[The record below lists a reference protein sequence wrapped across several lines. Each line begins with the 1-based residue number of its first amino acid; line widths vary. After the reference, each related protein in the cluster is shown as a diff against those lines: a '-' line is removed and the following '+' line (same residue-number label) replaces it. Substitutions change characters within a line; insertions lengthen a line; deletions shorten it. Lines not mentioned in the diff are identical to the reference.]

1 MMPPFIEPPPGLEP
15 DPGPTRDGQRG
26 EARQP
31 QRDGVAPPSWW
42 HMSHWEP
49 TLFLEPK
56 SGVPI
61 FQQIAQGLAAEIHA
75 GRFGPGDHLPGYRTI
90 AKQLG
95 VSRNTVIA
103 AYRELQT
110 QGYVVTHPV
119 VGSVVAPRPPGPAQ
133 PAAAPTAPAAPA
145 PRRAGLVGFDLATPT
160 GARSATP
167 KAGLLNV
174 GTGVPDPRL
183 VPGLALARAYR
194 RVVTARGGAV
204 LAPGHP
210 GGHPRLRQELASMV
224 ASTRG
229 LAAEADELF
238 VASGSQMALYLL
250 ALAICPP
257 GTAVAVEA
265 LGDHRTWEA
274 FSRAGA
280 RCHPVPV
287 DDGGLDVDALDRLA
301 AASEGAL
308 RAVLVTPH
316 RQYPTLVPLTAARRR
331 RLLEVAGARRLAV
344 LEVDLDSEF
353 NFDGA
358 PARSLAAEDQAG
370 VVVHVGTLSK
380 LFAPALRLGFVV
392 APRPLVA
399 RLESLRSTMDR
410 HGDPAL
416 EVAFAELMEDG
427 ELQRHL
433 NRMRVTYRGRRDA
446 LCAALATQL
455 GEVLEVTAPTG
466 GLALWAPVR
475 GRVDLD
481 AWAARALEAGVA
493 FRPGRFFAFDGR
505 PVSALRMGYA
515 AHGEAELEEAVR
527 RMAAARTGG

>member
-1 MMPPFIEPPPGLEP
+1 
-15 DPGPTRDGQRG
+15 
-26 EARQP
+26 
-31 QRDGVAPPSWW
+31 
-42 HMSHWEP
+42 MSHWEP
-49 TLFLEPK
+49 TLFIEPK
-56 SGVPI
+56 SGVPV
-61 FQQIAQGLAAEIHA
+61 FQQIARGLAAEIRS

-103 AYRELQT
+103 AYRELQA

-119 VGSVVAPRPPGPAQ
+119 VGSVVAPRPPMRPE
-133 PAAAPTAPAAPA
+133 PVAPTVAPPS
-145 PRRAGLVGFDLATPT
+145 PRRPGLVGFDLAAPSS
-160 GARSATP
+160 ARSARP

-174 GTGVPDPRL
+174 GSGVPDPRL

-210 GGHPRLRQELASMV
+210 GGHPRLRQALATML

-229 LAAEADELF
+229 LAAGADELF
-238 VASGSQMALYLL
+238 VARGSQMALYLL
-250 ALAICPP
+250 AQAICPP

-265 LGDHRTWEA
+265 LGDRRAWDA
-274 FSRAGA
+274 FTRAGA
-280 RCHPVPV
+280 RCLPVPV
-287 DDGGLDVDALDRLA
+287 DDRGLDVEALDRLGE
-301 AASEGAL
+301 ASDGSL
-308 RAVLVTPH
+308 RAVMVTPH
-316 RQYPTLVPLTAARRR
+316 RQYPTLVALAPERRR
-331 RLLEVAGARRLAV
+331 RLLEMAAARRLAV

-353 NFDGA
+353 HYDGA
-358 PARSLAAEDQAG
+358 PERSLASEDPGG

-392 APRPLVA
+392 APPPLVS

-416 EVAFAELMEDG
+416 EVAFAELMEEG

-446 LCAALATQL
+446 LCAALASGL
-455 GEVLEVTAPTG
+455 GATLEVAPPSG
-466 GLALWAPVR
+466 GLALWARVR
-475 GRVDLD
+475 GRVDVD
-481 AWAARALEAGVA
+481 GWAARAMEAGVA
-493 FRPGRFFAFDGR
+493 FRPGRLFAFDGQ
-505 PVSALRMGYA
+505 PVPALRIGFA
-515 AHGEAELEEAVR
+515 AHGEAELLEAVR
-527 RMAAARTGG
+527 RMAAALAP